1 VRIIILN
8 NITGT
13 IKNEFE
19 PIWKEFHNRISKFVK
34 ERIYDKELTEDCVQE
49 IFIKINSGLISL
61 RDEKKLESWIFQIA
75 RNTIA
80 DFNREKMKH
89 STVPIDGYDQEV
101 EEVDN
106 INNKVAEWIIP
117 FIKELPEKYANPLL
131 LYEIEGL
138 SQKEISEKENISL
151 SGAKSRI
158 QRGRVKLKDAL
169 TDCCRF
175 EIDNEGNILD
185 YSRRENNCKK
195 C

>member
-1 VRIIILN
+1 MTN
-8 NITGT
+8 KFENIW
-13 IKNEFE
+13 N
-19 PIWKEFHNRISKFVK
+19 EFHNRISKFVVG
-34 ERIYDKELTEDCVQE
+34 RIYDKELTEDCVQE

-61 RDEKKLESWIFQIA
+61 RDENKLESWIFQIA

-89 STVPIDGYDQEV
+89 STVPIGNYDQEI
-101 EEVDN
+101 EVADN

-117 FIKELPEKYANPLL
+117 FIKELPEKYSNPLM
-131 LYEIEGL
+131 LYEIEGF
-138 SQKEISEKENISL
+138 SQKEISQKENISL

-158 QRGRVKLKDAL
+158 QRGRVKLKEAL

-175 EIDNEGNILD
+175 EIDKEGNILD
-185 YSRRENNCKK
+185 YSRRESNCKK

>member
-1 VRIIILN
+1 MKN
-8 NITGT
+8 KFENIW
-13 IKNEFE
+13 N
-19 PIWKEFHNRISKFVK
+19 EFHNRITMFV
-34 ERIYDKELTEDCVQE
+34 EGRIFDKSLTEDCVQDV
-49 IFIKINSGLISL
+49 FMKINSGLAAL
-61 RDEKKLESWIFQIA
+61 RDESKLESWIFQIA

-89 STVPIDGYDQEV
+89 STIPLGDYDQEAGV
-101 EEVDN
+101 EEN
-106 INNKVAEWIIP
+106 INSTVSEWIVP
-117 FIKELPEKYANPLL
+117 FIKQLPEKYSVPLM

-169 TDCCRF
+169 TDCCQF
-175 EIDNEGNILD
+175 EIDKEGNILD
-185 YSRRENNCKK
+185 YSRRKKVIKK

>member
-1 VRIIILN
+1 M
-8 NITGT
+8 
-13 IKNEFE
+13 KNKFE
-19 PIWKEFHNRISKFVK
+19 MIWNEFHNRIFKFV
-34 ERIYDKELTEDCVQE
+34 EGRIYDKGLTEDCTQE
-49 IFIKINSGLISL
+49 TFIKINNGLTSL
-61 RDEKKLESWIFQIA
+61 RDENKLEGWIFQIA

-89 STVPIDGYDQEV
+89 STIPIDDYDQEI
-101 EEVDN
+101 EGDDN
-106 INNKVAEWIIP
+106 INKRAAELIVP
-117 FIKELPEKYANPLL
+117 FIKQLPEKYSIPLM

-169 TDCCRF
+169 TDCCQF
-175 EIDNEGNILD
+175 EIDNEGNVFE
-185 YSRRENNCKK
+185 YSRKNKASKK